1 MHVLLASRW
10 LPGAVRHPAGN
21 APFFLEVGSGNGP
34 HHRAAPCC
42 IAFLTPLPGA
52 QQAGLAPAHLAP
64 PERVPCTDVVTGV
77 PDQPA
82 ASRSRPPG
90 RPQNSGG
97 MRGRP
102 RAPRRLRPGV
112 TTREGSSPPAPPPP
126 RSLCCSRCFWPRGV
140 STPTSDAADRGRSAW
155 RASSGPAAAG
165 PRLSL
170 SVTRCLALS
179 FQVLPVLLTCQTL
192 EICS

>member
-1 MHVLLASRW
+1 MHVPLASRW

-34 HHRAAPCC
+34 HHRAGPMLHC
-42 IAFLTPLPGA
+42 LPDTPPRGT
-52 QQAGLAPAHLAP
+52 AGGSGTSTLSP

-90 RPQNSGG
+90 RPQNFGG

-112 TTREGSSPPAPPPP
+112 TTRERSSPPAPRP
-126 RSLCCSRCFWPRGV
+126 R
-140 STPTSDAADRGRSAW
+140 ARSAAHAASG
-155 RASSGPAAAG
+155 RGASRRPPLTPLTAAALHGASSGPAAAG
-165 PRLSL
+165 SRLSL